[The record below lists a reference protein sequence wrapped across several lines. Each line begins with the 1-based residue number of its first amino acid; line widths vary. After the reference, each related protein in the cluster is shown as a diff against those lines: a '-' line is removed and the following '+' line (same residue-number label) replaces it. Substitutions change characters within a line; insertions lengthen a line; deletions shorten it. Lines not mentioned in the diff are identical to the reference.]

1 LFAIAVLG
9 VIMFSVFNSC
19 LDERLNQTPVPPAL
33 RHTLDAERIKLAA
46 MEIPGSENEELR
58 ASLKLAV
65 DDCFVAGFRRV
76 SLIGTALALASSATA
91 FVMLR
96 GNRES

>member
-1 LFAIAVLG
+1 L
-9 VIMFSVFNSC
+9 
-19 LDERLNQTPVPPAL
+19 PVPPEL
-33 RHTLDAERIKLAA
+33 RQTLDAERIRLAA
-46 MEIPGSENEELR
+46 MEIPRSANEALR
-58 ASLKLAV
+58 ASLELTI

-96 GNRES
+96 GNRE